1 MLILDL
7 SEQVI
12 LSKAS
17 PAAEASRTSVKQDWF
32 SNIWRAFA
40 FICNDTSW
48 SFSITSGHHRGH
60 DGDHQPTFKV
70 LGDLLKCALANGEV
84 TKSGGA
90 HLVA

>member
-1 MLILDL
+1 VIILDL

-17 PAAEASRTSVKQDWF
+17 PAALASRTSVQQDWF
-32 SNIWRAFA
+32 SNILRAFA
-40 FICNDTSW
+40 FTCNVTSW
-48 SFSITSGHHRGH
+48 SFSITSGHLRGH
-60 DGDHQPTFKV
+60 DGDHQPTLKV
-70 LGDLLKCALANGEV
+70 LGDLLKCALANEEV